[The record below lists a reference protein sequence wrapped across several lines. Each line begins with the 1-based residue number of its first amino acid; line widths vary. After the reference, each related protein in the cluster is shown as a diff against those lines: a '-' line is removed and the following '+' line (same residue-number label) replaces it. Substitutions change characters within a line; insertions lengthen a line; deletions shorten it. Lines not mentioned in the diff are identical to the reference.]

1 MSAHFARTN
10 HHEALDRLADRRL
23 LRVLAYIDGHWTAS
37 EAAASFEVTD
47 PATGATVAFVATLDA
62 DQTAKAINAASL
74 ALPAWRSALPQE
86 RSRILRKW
94 FDLIIAAKED

>member
-23 LRVLAYIDGHWTAS
+23 LRALAYVDGHWTAS

-47 PATGATVAFVATLDA
+47 PA
-62 DQTAKAINAASL
+62 S
-74 ALPAWRSALPQE
+74 RSHHC
-86 RSRILRKW
+86 LR
-94 FDLIIAAKED
+94 